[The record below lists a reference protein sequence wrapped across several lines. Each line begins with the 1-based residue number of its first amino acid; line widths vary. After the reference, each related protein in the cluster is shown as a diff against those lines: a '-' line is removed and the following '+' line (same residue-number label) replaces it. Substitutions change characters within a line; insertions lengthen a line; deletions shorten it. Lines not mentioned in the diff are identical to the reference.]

1 LLVPL
6 RLARIVRAVN
16 LATPLAALEWLP
28 PQRARQLERFGLVTV
43 GDLLTH
49 FPRRHEDRTQFDR
62 FPTGDSDRP
71 VCVCGLVQ
79 KTSLRRIRGSQKMFD
94 VVLEEER
101 PHALSQPLTC
111 RWFNAHWVEKAIV
124 HGQRLVVY
132 GRPKRTGSA
141 VVIAHPE
148 FEVVEEDA
156 EVSIHLRRIVPV
168 HRATEGLSPRMMRR
182 IVWDVL
188 EQLQD
193 DTVATL
199 LPATLDATPRAR
211 ALRQIH
217 FPDSLGTLAQARR
230 HLVLEEFF
238 TMQLAIAAR
247 RAEQAALPGAAH
259 CGPGALMARL
269 HAALPFPLTGAQLRT
284 IEEVRADLAAPRA
297 MNRLLHGDVG
307 SGKTLVALSAMLLC
321 VESGH
326 QAALMA
332 PTQILAEQH
341 YLTLRRLCELLG
353 LRVSL
358 RTGARTED
366 AEALPLF
373 ARSAEGPG
381 SICVSR
387 VGEGVPPSRTS
398 EDTPLPARV
407 RYSRR
412 NLPHFEQPWATYAV
426 TISTRGRRILSA
438 ASRTIVLNAL
448 RHFHKVRYDLFAASV
463 MPDHVHFLFQPW
475 PKTRDEM
482 QEASFWP
489 LAELLHAI
497 KSFTA
502 HEINKVE
509 RTNGTVWDKEGFD
522 RYIRSDRDL
531 EEKYEYILRNPWD
544 SGVVEPNEDYA
555 WIWTPEDEFRKPHSQ
570 ESSSSRDAPTDTRD
584 AYAPQTSALAAFP
597 AAEPHILVGTHA
609 LLYEGAGFTR
619 LGLAVIDEQHKFGVR
634 QRARLRD
641 QGAAPDV
648 LVMTA
653 TPIPRTLTMTLYG
666 DLDVSTLDEM
676 PAGRGKIV
684 TGVRAAE
691 KLPDAVKFVRE
702 QLEGG
707 RQAYVVYPL
716 IDESEKLEAKAAA
729 TEFAKWE
736 KLLAPMPCA
745 LLHGR
750 IPAEEKEAIME
761 KFRRGETKALIAT
774 TVIEVGID
782 VPNATVMLIENAE
795 RFGLA
800 QLHQLRGRIGRGAHK
815 SYCVLL
821 TGPKADEA
829 ALEKLRVLEETGDGF
844 QIAEA
849 DLRLRGPGDLLGTAQ
864 SGLPPLKLGD
874 VFADHELMHLARNAA
889 FLVFERDP
897 QLEQPAHRPLRQLLD
912 GLDRGRLSVVS

>member
-1 LLVPL
+1 
-6 RLARIVRAVN
+6 VN
-16 LATPLAALEWLP
+16 LATPLATLDWLP
-28 PQRARQLERFGLVTV
+28 PQRTRQLERFGLATV
-43 GDLLTH
+43 EDLLTH

-62 FPTGDSDRP
+62 FPTGDSDQP
-71 VCVCGLVQ
+71 VCVCGLVK
-79 KTSLRRIRGSQKMFD
+79 KTTLRRIRGYQKMFD

-101 PHALSQPLTC
+101 LHALSQPLTC

-141 VVIAHPE
+141 VVIVHPE
-148 FEVVEEDA
+148 FEVIEADA
-156 EVSIHLRRIVPV
+156 EESIHLRRIVPV
-168 HRATEGLSPRMMRR
+168 HRATEGLSPRVLRR

-193 DTVATL
+193 DTVETL
-199 LPATLDATPRAR
+199 FPATLDPTPRVA
-211 ALRQIH
+211 ALRQMH
-217 FPDSLGTLAQARR
+217 FPSSFEARDKARR

-238 TMQLAIAAR
+238 AMQLTLAAR
-247 RAEQAALPGAAH
+247 RAEQTALPGATH
-259 CGPGALMARL
+259 CGSGELMTRL
-269 HAALPFPLTGAQLRT
+269 HASLPFPLTTAQQRA
-284 IEEVRADLAAPRA
+284 IGEIRADLAAPRA

-341 YLTLRRLCELLG
+341 YLTLRKLCEPLG
-353 LRVSL
+353 LRIAL
-358 RTGARTED
+358 RTGARSED
-366 AEALPLF
+366 AEPLPLF
-373 ARSAEGPG
+373 ARAAEPSGSAPVTGAAAPG
-381 SICVSR
+381 TIRVPR

-398 EDTPLPARV
+398 DHVQTSPGAR
-407 RYSRR
+407 YARR
-412 NLPHFEQPWATYAV
+412 QLPHFEQPWAIYAV
-426 TISTRGRRILSA
+426 TIGTRAQRVLSA
-438 ASRTIVLNAL
+438 NSRTIILDAL
-448 RHFHKVRYDLFAASV
+448 RHFHGSRYDLIAACV
-463 MPDHVHFLFQPW
+463 MPDHVHFLIQPSV
-475 PKTRDEM
+475 KERDETG
-482 QEASFWP
+482 EPIFWP
-489 LAELLHAI
+489 LATLIHSI

-502 HEINKVE
+502 HEINKADRTTGHVWEQE
-509 RTNGTVWDKEGFD
+509 RFD

-531 EEKYEYILRNPWD
+531 EEKFQYIVRNPWD
-544 SGVVEPNEDYA
+544 AGLVRPDEDYR
-555 WIWTPEDEFRKPHSQ
+555 WILTADDIAREQQAQ
-570 ESSSSRDAPTDTRD
+570 ESSSSRDATTNTRD
-584 AYAPQTSALAAFP
+584 ACGTRSAPSTPLRDS
-597 AAEPHILVGTHA
+597 EPHLLVGTHA

-641 QGAAPDV
+641 QGVTPDV

-676 PAGRGKIV
+676 PAGRGRIV

-691 KLPDAVKFVRE
+691 KLPDAVKFLRE
-702 QLEGG
+702 QLESG

-750 IPAEEKEAIME
+750 IAAEEKDAIME
-761 KFRRGETKALIAT
+761 KFRRGDTKVLIAT

-800 QLHQLRGRIGRGAHK
+800 QLHQLRGRIGRGSHK

-821 TGPKADEA
+821 TGPKADDA

-874 VFADHELMHLARNAA
+874 VLADQELMKLARNAA
-889 FLVFERDP
+889 FLVLERDP
-897 QLEQPAHRPLRQLLD
+897 HLENPAHRLLRQLLER
-912 GLDRGRLSVVS
+912 RGRTQLSEVS